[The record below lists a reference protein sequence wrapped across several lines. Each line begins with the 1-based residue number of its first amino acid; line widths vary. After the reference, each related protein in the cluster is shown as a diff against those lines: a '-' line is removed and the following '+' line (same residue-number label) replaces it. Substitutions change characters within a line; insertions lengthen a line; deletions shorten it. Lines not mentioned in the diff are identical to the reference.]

1 MKGPPKYH
9 DIFQQEHL
17 KTDGNLAVRGPIK
30 KKETKYEW
38 K

>member
-1 MKGPPKYH
+1 MGPLKYH

-17 KTDGNLAVRGPIK
+17 KAGGSLAVRGPIGK
-30 KKETKYEW
+30 NGAKYEW